1 MLLRRARGP
10 AMGLGSCVRRVL
22 GERERNHD
30 HALVRRFGDPEP
42 PLIELDHFPQWELLA
57 ILVTGSCPLV

>member
-1 MLLRRARGP
+1 
-10 AMGLGSCVRRVL
+10 MGLGSCVRRVL